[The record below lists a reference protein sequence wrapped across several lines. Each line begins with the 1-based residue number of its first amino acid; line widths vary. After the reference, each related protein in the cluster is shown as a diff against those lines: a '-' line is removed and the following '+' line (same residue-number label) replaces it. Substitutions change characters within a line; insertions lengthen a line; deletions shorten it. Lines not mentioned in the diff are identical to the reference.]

1 MMKPKTRKPGRSCP
15 GSGTDTKR
23 VIIMYYLIRESLT
36 PCEPEDIASGGAQYV
51 AVLTPEEWQQR
62 GESFDMLIDMDM
74 DITPPRETKA
84 VVNQDSLTGSFCIP
98 DRSWIDGPRRS
109 FSFALDEKGIV
120 LVDGSGYAEELVQ
133 SICRTKK
140 WRLPSLERFLYD
152 LLETTIGQDL
162 ALLEKSEHQL
172 NQLEE
177 AILRGEVDSY
187 PAKMNDIRGNLLDLR
202 VHYEQLIDLAQELQ
216 ENENGFFREENLRYF
231 NMFTERVIR
240 LQATVTGQRE
250 YVTQLR
256 DLIQSQ
262 LDERQN
268 RIMTVLTVI
277 TSIFLPLTLIAGW
290 YGMNFRY
297 MPELEWRWS
306 YPAVLVVSVLI
317 VVFCLIWFRKKKW
330 M

>member
-1 MMKPKTRKPGRSCP
+1 M
-15 GSGTDTKR
+15 
-23 VIIMYYLIRESLT
+23 
-36 PCEPEDIASGGAQYV
+36 
-51 AVLTPEEWQQR
+51 
-62 GESFDMLIDMDM
+62 
-74 DITPPRETKA
+74 
-84 VVNQDSLTGSFCIP
+84 
-98 DRSWIDGPRRS
+98 
-109 FSFALDEKGIV
+109 
-120 LVDGSGYAEELVQ
+120 
-133 SICRTKK
+133 
-140 WRLPSLERFLYD
+140 
-152 LLETTIGQDL
+152 
-162 ALLEKSEHQL
+162 
-172 NQLEE
+172 
-177 AILRGEVDSY
+177 DSY

-297 MPELEWRWS
+297 MPELDWRWS

-317 VVFCLIWFRKKKW
+317 VVFCLVLFKKKKW

>member
-1 MMKPKTRKPGRSCP
+1 M
-15 GSGTDTKR
+15 
-23 VIIMYYLIRESLT
+23 
-36 PCEPEDIASGGAQYV
+36 
-51 AVLTPEEWQQR
+51 
-62 GESFDMLIDMDM
+62 
-74 DITPPRETKA
+74 
-84 VVNQDSLTGSFCIP
+84 
-98 DRSWIDGPRRS
+98 
-109 FSFALDEKGIV
+109 
-120 LVDGSGYAEELVQ
+120 
-133 SICRTKK
+133 
-140 WRLPSLERFLYD
+140 
-152 LLETTIGQDL
+152 
-162 ALLEKSEHQL
+162 
-172 NQLEE
+172 
-177 AILRGEVDSY
+177 DSY

-297 MPELEWRWS
+297 MPELDWRWS

-317 VVFCLIWFRKKKW
+317 VVCCLVLFKKKKW

>member
-1 MMKPKTRKPGRSCP
+1 
-15 GSGTDTKR
+15 
-23 VIIMYYLIRESLT
+23 
-36 PCEPEDIASGGAQYV
+36 
-51 AVLTPEEWQQR
+51 
-62 GESFDMLIDMDM
+62 
-74 DITPPRETKA
+74 
-84 VVNQDSLTGSFCIP
+84 
-98 DRSWIDGPRRS
+98 
-109 FSFALDEKGIV
+109 
-120 LVDGSGYAEELVQ
+120 
-133 SICRTKK
+133 
-140 WRLPSLERFLYD
+140 
-152 LLETTIGQDL
+152 
-162 ALLEKSEHQL
+162 
-172 NQLEE
+172 
-177 AILRGEVDSY
+177 
-187 PAKMNDIRGNLLDLR
+187 MNDIRGNLLDLR

-262 LDERQN
+262 LEERQN

-297 MPELEWRWS
+297 MPELDWRWS
-306 YPAVLVVSVLI
+306 YPVVLVVSVLI
-317 VVFCLIWFRKKKW
+317 VVFCLVLFKKKKW